1 MHKIKQTIFISPDEA
16 REYELS
22 PNMASN
28 PIYITESDRFL
39 VPRYGSDLYY
49 EVTEN
54 KREIL
59 AIRDLISRNT
69 ITLEFKKDSPP
80 PPPPPEREVRK
91 TFLSW

>member
-1 MHKIKQTIFISPDEA
+1 MHKIKQTIFITPDEVK
-16 REYELS
+16 EYELS
-22 PNMASN
+22 PKMVGN
-28 PIYITESDRFL
+28 PIYITEEDKFL
-39 VPRYGSDLYY
+39 VPHYGSELYY

-59 AIRDLISRNT
+59 AIRDLVGKRTS
-69 ITLEFKKDSPP
+69 P